1 MQYNLSGI
9 NLLRS
14 NIVMKASIFF
24 EGSRIVEKLLEKIFD
39 GYANDDLDISEVD
52 LILQTHLPFLTES
65 DRAEILD
72 LLIKSKLEEELEC
85 P

>member
-1 MQYNLSGI
+1 MEYNLSGI

-24 EGSRIVEKLLEKIFD
+24 EGSRIVRKLLERIFD
-39 GYANDDLDISEVD
+39 AYSNGELDIGEID

-72 LLIKSKLEEELEC
+72 LLIKSKLEAELEC

>member
-1 MQYNLSGI
+1 
-9 NLLRS
+9 
-14 NIVMKASIFF
+14 MKASIFF